1 MDMMPRTAD
10 TQTRPARPLRALL
23 ADDQQDVLIALS
35 FLLKSEGWVT
45 TSVTTPDDLLQALRS
60 GSYDAVL
67 MDLNYKRDTTSGEE
81 GMELLRQI
89 EDLADAPPVI
99 VMTAWGS
106 IELAVEAMRRGARDF
121 VIKPWDNQ
129 KLVETLRRHAGVEAK
144 PRREERSDRYSR
156 NELEVASRV
165 QQKLLPERGRELERL
180 EMAGHCLPAGAVGG
194 DSFDFIDLNPSRL
207 VFVLADVSGKGL
219 PAALMMANLQAI
231 LRSGAPRAVE
241 DMRGFVALAN
251 RQFHESTQF
260 QHYATLFLGD
270 YDDSRRR
277 LRYVNCGHP
286 PAILVR
292 SDSTVERLTSTT
304 TALGLFEDLD
314 SEVGEATIFQG
325 DTLVVFSDGVVEAVR
340 AEGDELGENR
350 LIEMLGNLVDDAKVP
365 LSDLPQALLEEIL
378 EVSSYRQTDD
388 MTLIVARGH

>member
-1 MDMMPRTAD
+1 
-10 TQTRPARPLRALL
+10 
-23 ADDQQDVLIALS
+23 
-35 FLLKSEGWVT
+35 
-45 TSVTTPDDLLQALRS
+45 
-60 GSYDAVL
+60 
-67 MDLNYKRDTTSGEE
+67 
-81 GMELLRQI
+81 
-89 EDLADAPPVI
+89 
-99 VMTAWGS
+99 
-106 IELAVEAMRRGARDF
+106 
-121 VIKPWDNQ
+121 
-129 KLVETLRRHAGVEAK
+129 
-144 PRREERSDRYSR
+144 
-156 NELEVASRV
+156 V

-180 EMAGHCLPAGAVGG
+180 EIAGHCLPAGAVGG
-194 DSFDFIDLNPSRL
+194 DSFDFIDINPSRF

-251 RQFHESTQF
+251 HQFHESTQF

-270 YDDSRRR
+270 YDDSRRL

-286 PAILVR
+286 AAILLR
-292 SDSTVERLTSTT
+292 SDSSVEQLASTT

-314 SEVGEATIFQG
+314 SVVGEATIFER

-350 LIEMLGNLVDDAKVP
+350 LIEMLGNLVARSAVSFP
-365 LSDLPQALLEEIL
+365 DLPRALLEEIL

-388 MTLIVARGH
+388 MTVIVARGH